1 MTIRYCPFLTMLSLW
16 VGGVWL
22 SPDLVFALEEPAIE
36 ESSQNETLFL
46 SFPVT
51 ESSTGSETIAT
62 ERILFSPLS
71 VSQAISTEVEAPG
84 EWAATTPPIDFAELT
99 LIVLPKFDRLMAVLS
114 DPSEAELASLPLDAT
129 ISTSATDLQGA
140 PHELSLPT
148 IQFLSLPELSQATD
162 ETEAPTE
169 VPADGDTPT
178 APEASP
184 ESGGGNLAQQAQ
196 NPIANL
202 ISIPFQ
208 HNVNFNVGPFDQTQ
222 YVLNVQPV
230 IPVELSDDWLLVSR
244 IITPLILQ
252 PTVDMDTVETNGTV
266 TPVLEPGGS
275 IFGLGD
281 INPSF
286 FFVPQTESNITWGIG
301 PVFLLPTAT
310 DDVLGTDR
318 WSAGPTGVVV
328 VTSGNWLYG
337 VLANQIWSFAGDE
350 DRPEVSQFFVQ
361 PFVNYSLPQGWTIG
375 SAPSITANWNADDDN
390 KWTVP
395 VGLTVSKLVVL
406 GQQPLQLTLGGF
418 YNVVRPDN
426 GADWTLRFQ
435 TTLLFPTGG

>member
-1 MTIRYCPFLTMLSLW
+1 M
-16 VGGVWL
+16 GAVWL
-22 SPDLVFALEEPAIE
+22 SPSLVFALEESAVE
-36 ESSQNETLFL
+36 EASQ
-46 SFPVT
+46 
-51 ESSTGSETIAT
+51 
-62 ERILFSPLS
+62 
-71 VSQAISTEVEAPG
+71 VSKAISTKVKAEPG
-84 EWAATTPPIDFAELT
+84 EWAVATPPIDFAEPT
-99 LIVLPKFDRLMAVLS
+99 LIVLPEDRSMAAS
-114 DPSEAELASLPLDAT
+114 SKPQSAEAELAPPLDAT

-140 PHELSLPT
+140 PYELSLPAT
-148 IQFLSLPELSQATD
+148 QFLSLPELAQAAD
-162 ETEAPTE
+162 ETEAPAE
-169 VPADGDTPT
+169 GDTLTAPELT
-178 APEASP
+178 APEASL
-184 ESGGGNLAQQAQ
+184 ESGGSNLSQQAQ

-230 IPVELSDDWLLVSR
+230 IPVELSEDWLLVSR
-244 IITPLILQ
+244 VITPLILQ
-252 PTVDMDTVETNGTV
+252 PTVDVDTVETNGMV

-301 PVFLLPTAT
+301 PVFQLPTAT
-310 DDVLGTDR
+310 DDLLGTGR

-395 VGLTVSKLVVL
+395 VGPTVSKLVVL
-406 GQQPLQLTLGGF
+406 GRQPVQLTLGGF

-435 TTLLFPTGG
+435 TTLLFPTRG